1 MIPLIGQVS
10 TRNFLKY
17 ASLWYMYCIIDL
29 YSEAESSN
37 HLSRLMEH
45 ENALSEYY
53 ALGGNM

>member
-1 MIPLIGQVS
+1 
-10 TRNFLKY
+10 
-17 ASLWYMYCIIDL
+17 MYCIIDL